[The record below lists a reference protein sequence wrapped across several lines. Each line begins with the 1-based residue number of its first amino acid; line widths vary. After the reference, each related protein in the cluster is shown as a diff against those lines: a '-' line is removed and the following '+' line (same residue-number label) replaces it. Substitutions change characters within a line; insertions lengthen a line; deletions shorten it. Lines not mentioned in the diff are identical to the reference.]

1 MKHFLLLIF
10 WMVVQNCGAQQFWV
24 QINTGTVAVNAED
37 LDPPLTAGANYQQE
51 IFLEVQANA
60 AVTDL
65 PGDAAWC
72 LSAQRLGQSG
82 GSASLVVVPDY
93 TTVAPYQYN
102 PSSPIKASVGNAP
115 AAVFSGIG
123 PVQNLLISF
132 LLEGAT
138 LETDWQIRSEEILWT
153 VKNGKCLI

>member
-1 MKHFLLLIF
+1 MKRFLLLVF
-10 WMVVQNCGAQQFWV
+10 WMLVHTCEAQQFWV
-24 QINTGTVAVNAED
+24 QMNVGYAEVNAAD
-37 LDPPLTAGANYQQE
+37 LDPPYTAGADYQQE
-51 IFLEVQANA
+51 IFLQVQASV

-65 PGDAAWC
+65 PEDAAWC
-72 LSAQRLGQSG
+72 LSVQRLGQSS

-93 TTVAPYQYN
+93 TTVGSYQYN
-102 PSSPIKASVGNAP
+102 PSSPVKSTIGNVP
-115 AAVFSGIG
+115 VPVFSGIG